1 MRHVRFIL
9 ASVSVA
15 SAVLPACTS
24 SRTFVLAHPDHP
36 AQPPHTVRLIE
47 LPATMPVEE
56 DIAGAFRES
65 LLAALREESMLEP
78 GAGGAADITLQYRFV
93 QFDEG
98 SGFVRV
104 GQGAASLLGSPFA
117 GAGDGS
123 VGVEV
128 VFLDSRGERIG
139 HIVADGPIAG
149 FFGTASGGAES
160 AAETIAGYTR
170 DHFAPA
176 PAEKASA
183 DET

>member
-1 MRHVRFIL
+1 MRPRHAAIALLSIAAAF
-9 ASVSVA
+9 
-15 SAVLPACTS
+15 LPACTS
-24 SRTFVLAHPDHP
+24 ARTFVLANPGHP
-36 AQPPHTVRLIE
+36 AQRPNTVHLVE
-47 LPATMPVEE
+47 LPPTMPVED
-56 DIAGAFRES
+56 DIAAAFRES
-65 LLAALREESMLEP
+65 LLASLREQSMLES
-78 GAGGAADITLQYRFV
+78 GAGGVADITLQYRFV

-160 AAETIAGYTR
+160 AAENIADYTR

-176 PAEKASA
+176 PAEQASA
-183 DET
+183 DEA